1 MVLIISYP
9 ILRIK
14 LAPFVETMR
23 FEGAQLSAPK
33 GLSFEKAVIKTIVIK
48 TKVT

>member
-14 LAPFVETMR
+14 FAPFVETMGPLMTAQGSIPFNQSR
-23 FEGAQLSAPK
+23 FGSSESRLFQF
-33 GLSFEKAVIKTIVIK
+33 SF
-48 TKVT
+48 